1 MSYLTASVDS
11 RTALKSDVYYQDD
24 YNTTYASISYINI
37 STPNSQA
44 TLQAIGAD
52 YLNIRL
58 PMSTSSYYLEAS
70 VGVRDLTKS
79 GTTEWQFFDVDT
91 TQFIGQSGF
100 MNTVT
105 SFGTSARQGR
115 RVARALVL
123 SSEAAVS
130 VKTVR
135 VRVQTKPPSYS
146 FQQTSVGLS
155 GINYAGA
162 ASLRIIEIPN

>member
-1 MSYLTASVDS
+1 MTYLTASVDS

-24 YNTTYASISYINI
+24 YNTTYTAISYVNI
-37 STPNSQA
+37 STPNCQA
-44 TLQAIGAD
+44 TLQAVGAN
-52 YLNIRL
+52 YINIRL

-70 VGVRDLTKS
+70 VGVRDFNRN
-79 GTTEWQFFDVDT
+79 GTTEWQFLDVDT
-91 TQFIGQSGF
+91 SQYIGQSGF
-100 MNTVT
+100 MNTAT

-123 SSEAAVS
+123 SSEATVS

-135 VRVQTKPPSYS
+135 VLVQTTPSSYT
-146 FQQTSVGLS
+146 FQQTSDGFAT
-155 GINYAGA
+155 IEFAGA

>member
-11 RTALKSDVYYQDD
+11 RTALKSDVYYQIN
-24 YNTTYASISYINI
+24 YNTTYNAIHYVNI

-44 TLQAIGAD
+44 TLQAVGGD
-52 YLNIRL
+52 YVNIRL
-58 PMSTSSYYLEAS
+58 PMTTSSYYLEAS
-70 VGVRDLTKS
+70 VGVRDFNRN
-79 GTTEWQFFDVDT
+79 GTTEWQFFDADT
-91 TQFIGQSGF
+91 VQYIGQSGF

-123 SSEAAVS
+123 SSEATLS

-135 VRVQTKPPSYS
+135 VRVQTAPPNYS
-146 FQQTSVGLS
+146 FQQDLS
-155 GINYAGA
+155 GMSGITYAGA

>member
-24 YNTTYASISYINI
+24 YNTTYTAIHYVNI

-44 TLQAIGAD
+44 TLQAVGSD
-52 YLNIRL
+52 YINIRL

-70 VGVRDLTKS
+70 VGVRDFDRN

-91 TQFIGQSGF
+91 SQWVGQSGF
-100 MNTVT
+100 MNTAT

-115 RVARALVL
+115 RVSRALIL

-135 VRVQTKPPSYS
+135 VRVQTKPSNSS
-146 FQQTSVGLS
+146 FQQDSSGVS
-155 GINYAGA
+155 GITYAGA

>member
-24 YNTTYASISYINI
+24 YNTTYTAIHYVNI
-37 STPNSQA
+37 SSPNCQA
-44 TLQAIGAD
+44 TLQAVGAD
-52 YLNIRL
+52 YINIRL
-58 PMSTSSYYLEAS
+58 PMNTSSYYLEAS
-70 VGVRDLTKS
+70 VGVRDYNKN

-91 TQFIGQSGF
+91 SQWIGQSGF

-115 RVARALVL
+115 KAARALVL
-123 SSEAAVS
+123 SSETAIS

-135 VRVQTKPPSYS
+135 VRIQTTPPSYS
-146 FQQTSVGLS
+146 FQQTSSGLS
-155 GINYAGA
+155 GITYAGA

>member
-11 RTALKSDVYYQDD
+11 RTALKSDVYYQIN
-24 YNTTYASISYINI
+24 YNTTYNAIHYVNI

-44 TLQAIGAD
+44 TLQAVGAD
-52 YLNIRL
+52 YINIRL

-70 VGVRDLTKS
+70 VGVRDFNRN

-91 TQFIGQSGF
+91 SQWIGQSGF

-135 VRVQTKPPSYS
+135 VRVQTAPPNYS
-146 FQQTSVGLS
+146 FQQDSS
-155 GINYAGA
+155 GISSITYAGA

>member
-1 MSYLTASVDS
+1 MTYLTSSVDS

-24 YNTTYASISYINI
+24 YNTAYQAIHYVNI
-37 STPNSQA
+37 STPNTQA
-44 TLQAIGAD
+44 ALQAVGAD
-52 YLNIRL
+52 YINIRL
-58 PMSTSSYYLEAS
+58 PMTTSSYYLEAS
-70 VGVRDLTKS
+70 VGVRDFNRN

-91 TQFIGQSGF
+91 GQWIGQSGF

-115 RVARALVL
+115 RVSRALVL
-123 SSEAAVS
+123 SSEATVS

-135 VRVQTKPPSYS
+135 VRIQSKPSSYT
-146 FQQTSVGLS
+146 FEQTSTGFAL
-155 GINYAGA
+155 IAFAGA